1 MALGDVHKTRIRKGF
16 VPAAGVRS
24 GLQVAE
30 SSRYYLSLCQSAFLF
45 RFRVEPVRNGETDES
60 MSFRKQIKTM

>member
-1 MALGDVHKTRIRKGF
+1 MCIRHGF
-16 VPAAGVRS
+16 GKDLSLLLVFDR

-30 SSRYYLSLCQSAFLF
+30 SRRYYLSLCQSAFLF
-45 RFRVEPVRNGETDES
+45 RFRVESVRNGETDES